1 MSGLFLLLQLAH
13 ADVLHVTLVVED
25 GAARV
30 VHAAVTEGDLPSQ
43 PGEIAVLDAAG
54 EVVATA
60 PFPQMTPFRSVVT
73 PEGHEGGLRPTPFV
87 RAKLPWPTGAHS
99 VRLGDRSFVPDDLTR
114 RQLPPPTE
122 LVPLREA
129 GPPHRRLDLLILAD
143 GFRED
148 ERDQYL
154 QAANRMLLH
163 LESIEPY
170 NHYAGLLNVWGAFTP
185 SVDSGIDPQET
196 PGSNGTRDTAFEC
209 FSNCLLAG
217 VPTPRLICCDEAE
230 ILNQVDQLAPFA
242 DSVFVVANDQGYG
255 GSGGLNYATAS
266 IGDSAAGV
274 PPHEIG
280 HNMFLLWDEY
290 SYGINQPQD
299 KSFIS
304 PNCAPPDGDVPW
316 EAWIDAEHPEIGT
329 FSGCSFSDWVKPS
342 QGTCMMEALQDRY
355 CPVCREH
362 MVRSLYQATGG
373 NLLETVEPRPDQTVT
388 LGEGDSQTFSATTLI
403 LPGGMRWLWAIG
415 GVEASTTPDT
425 FTYTYEGCDGPRGDV
440 SLTVSDPTDWVRTD
454 PQALLT
460 QTVTWSINTPHC
472 QGDPACDGCD
482 ASGDAALPALSALL
496 ALLLRR
502 RR

>member
-1 MSGLFLLLQLAH
+1 MTGLFLLLNLAQ
-13 ADVLHVTLVVED
+13 ADVLHVTLAVED

-30 VHAAVTEGDLPSQ
+30 LHAAVTEGDLPSQ

-73 PEGHEGGLRPTPFV
+73 PEGHVGGSRPSPYV
-87 RAKLPWPTGAHS
+87 RAKLPWPDGAHS
-99 VRLGDRSFVPDDLTR
+99 VRLGDRSFVPDDLVR

-148 ERDQYL
+148 ERDAYL
-154 QAANRMLLH
+154 QAANRMLTH

-185 SVDSGIDPQET
+185 SVDSGIDNEET
-196 PGSNGTRDTAFEC
+196 PGSSGQRDTAFEC
-209 FSNCLLAG
+209 FNNCLLAG
-217 VPTPRLICCDEAE
+217 VPTNRLICCDEAE
-230 ILNQVDQLAPFA
+230 ILNQVDVLAPFA
-242 DSVFVVANDQGYG
+242 DSVFVVANTTIYG
-255 GSGGLNYATAS
+255 GSGGLNYAISS
-266 IGDSAAGV
+266 IGLDAQGV
-274 PPHEIG
+274 PAHEIG

-290 SYGINQPQD
+290 SYGIDQPQD
-299 KSFIS
+299 KTFIS
-304 PNCAPPDGDVPW
+304 PNCAPSEREAPW
-316 EAWIDAEHPEIGT
+316 AAWIDAEHPEIGT
-329 FSGCSFSDWVKPS
+329 FSGCSFSDWVKPT

-373 NLLETVEPRPDQTVT
+373 NLLETVDPRLDETVS
-388 LGEGDSQTFSATTLI
+388 LGEGDTQTFRATTLD
-403 LPGGMRWLWAIG
+403 LPDGMRWSWTVG
-415 GVEASTTPDT
+415 GVEVATTPDT
-425 FTYTYEGCDGPRGDV
+425 FAYTYEGCDGPRGDV
-440 SLTVSDPTDWVRTD
+440 ALTVSDPTDWVRTD
-454 PQALLT
+454 PDALLT
-460 QTVTWSINTPHC
+460 QTITWSVDTPHC
-472 QGDPACDGCD
+472 KGDPACDGCD
-482 ASGDAALPALSALL
+482 GSGSPLTALGTAL

>member
-1 MSGLFLLLQLAH
+1 MSGLLLLLQLAH

-30 VHAAVTEGDLPSQ
+30 VRSAVTEGDVPSQ

-99 VRLGDRSFVPDDLTR
+99 VRLGDRTFVPDDLAR
-114 RQLPPPTE
+114 RQLPPPAE

-129 GPPHRRLDLLILAD
+129 GPPHRRLDLLILAE

-148 ERDQYL
+148 ERAAYL
-154 QAANRMLLH
+154 QAANRVITH

-170 NHYAGLLNVWGAFTP
+170 SQYAGLLNMWGAFTP
-185 SVDSGIDPQET
+185 SVDSGIDDEET
-196 PGSNGTRDTAFEC
+196 PGGTGQRDTAFEC
-209 FSNCLLAG
+209 FNNCLLAG
-217 VPTPRLICCDEAE
+217 VPTNRLICCDEAE
-230 ILNQVDQLAPFA
+230 ILNRVDEIAPFA
-242 DSVFVVANDQGYG
+242 DSVFVVANTQAYG
-255 GSGGLNYATAS
+255 GSGGLNYAISS
-266 IGDSAAGV
+266 IGPAAVGV

-290 SYGINQPQD
+290 SYGINQPPD
-299 KSFIS
+299 ERYIS
-304 PNCAPPDGDVPW
+304 PNCAPPNGNVPW
-316 EAWIDAEHPEIGT
+316 EAWIDDEHPEIGT
-329 FSGCSFSDWVKPS
+329 FPGCSFSDWLKPT

-362 MVRSLYQATGG
+362 IVQTLYKATGG
-373 NLLETVEPRPDQTVT
+373 NLVQKAEPPAGAAINLDGGT
-388 LGEGDSQTFSATTLI
+388 QTFNVTALNVPTGLTWTWTLDGKVVSHSPNTFI
-403 LPGGMRWLWAIG
+403 LDKRPLF
-415 GVEASTTPDT
+415 SLK
-425 FTYTYEGCDGPRGDV
+425 
-440 SLTVSDPTDWVRTD
+440 LTVSDQTDWVRND
-454 PQALLT
+454 PEKMLS
-460 QTVTWSINTPHC
+460 QTLVWPTISKPN
-472 QGDPACDGCD
+472 DPACDGCD